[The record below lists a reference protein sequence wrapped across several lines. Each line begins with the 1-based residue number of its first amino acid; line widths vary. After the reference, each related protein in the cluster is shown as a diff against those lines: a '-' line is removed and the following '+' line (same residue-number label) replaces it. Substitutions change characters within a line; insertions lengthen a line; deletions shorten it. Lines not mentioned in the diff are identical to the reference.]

1 MEYEPSLAHSS
12 VSKILCCDCGVPI
25 EPNEVNKCAG
35 CVRANEDISDSL
47 PRQSQIQMCK
57 LCRKVFSPPNSWTVA
72 KLESKEL
79 LAICLKR
86 LNGLKKVRLVDANF
100 LWTEPHS
107 KRVKV
112 LLKIQKEVAGVALLQ
127 SVLVEYVIHTTLCDE
142 CQRIEAKDYWRGCVQ
157 IRQKSVHK
165 RTLFYLEQLVLK
177 QKLYRNCNFIKQ
189 TQDGM
194 DFFYSGKHEA
204 FSLVEYVN
212 SKLPMRYKYSQ
223 ELVSHDPHSNRYDY
237 KHTYSVEIAPVCK
250 DDIVCLPKQ
259 LAAKLGSK
267 SQLMIC
273 YRIGKVIH
281 LVDPVSAQVFEVSGP
296 MYWIY
301 PFRTI
306 AQRGELEEYT
316 VLTVETAKSSY
327 NFQNYIDRP
336 DKQRFES
343 GDVLV
348 TPSSQLGD
356 LNGKEVY
363 CRTHLSHL
371 LTAGDTVLGLD
382 LTTRN
387 VNNEDF
393 DQIPKDKVP
402 EVLLVQKSYDRSVR
416 RSRRVWKLKRL
427 QPDEM
432 ESEATNNDYD
442 EFLEDLEED
451 PTLRRDV
458 NIYRDPSVQLPQPL
472 PDDATEM
479 PCVPLHEMIT
489 DLSIQDEEMPE
500 V

>member
-1 MEYEPSLAHSS
+1 MMCFLS
-12 VSKILCCDCGVPI
+12 LCCDCGVPI
-25 EPNEVNKCAG
+25 EPNEVNKCVG
-35 CVRANEDISDSL
+35 CVRANENISDSL
-47 PRQSQIQMCK
+47 PRQSQLQTCK
-57 LCRKVFSPPNSWTVA
+57 LCQKVFCPPNSWAVA

-79 LAICLKR
+79 LGICLKR
-86 LNGLKKVRLVDANF
+86 LNGLKKVRLVDAKF
-100 LWTEPHS
+100 IWTEPHS

-127 SVLVEYVIHTTLCDE
+127 SVVVEYVIHTTLCDE

-157 IRQKSVHK
+157 IRQKCLHK
-165 RTLFYLEQLVLK
+165 RSLFYLEQLVLK
-177 QKLYRNCNFIKQ
+177 QNLYRNCNFINQ
-189 TQDGM
+189 TPDGM

-223 ELVSHDPHSNRYDY
+223 ELVSHDPHTNRYDY
-237 KHTYSVEIAPVCK
+237 KHSYSVEIAPVCK

-259 LAAKLGSK
+259 LASKLGSG

-273 YRIGKVIH
+273 FRIGKVIH
-281 LVDPVSAQVFEVSGP
+281 LVDPASAQVFEVSAP
-296 MYWIY
+296 MYWRY

-316 VLTVETAKSSY
+316 VLTVETEKSSY
-327 NFQNYIDRP
+327 QFESYADFITRP
-336 DKQRFES
+336 DKQRFMV

-348 TPSSQLGD
+348 TPTSQLGK
-356 LNGKEVY
+356 LNGKQVY
-363 CRTHLSHL
+363 CKTHLCRL

-393 DQIPKDKVP
+393 DRIAKEKVP
-402 EVLLVQKSYDRSVR
+402 EVILVQKSYDRSIR
-416 RSRRVWKLKRL
+416 RSQRIWKLKRL
-427 QPDEM
+427 QQVEI
-432 ESEATNNDYD
+432 ESRATNNDYD

-451 PTLRRDV
+451 PTLRQDV
-458 NIYRDPSVQLPQPL
+458 NIYRDPSVQQPQPL
-472 PDDATEM
+472 PDASEM
-479 PCVPLHEMIT
+479 PCIPLHEILT
-489 DLSIQDEEMPE
+489 DMSIQDEEMPQ